1 MIMRV
6 LLIVT
11 VILVLLSLLLDR
23 QKTWMGIC
31 RGMKM
36 FLGILP
42 DLLLVLVVA
51 AVLLAMVS
59 ESAIVRFLGAKSGAS
74 GMMTAAAIG
83 SVALVPGFIA
93 YPLAAVLHRSGVAL
107 DVIAVFITTLMMV
120 GVITL
125 PVEQMYFGWKV
136 ALWRNALSFVGA
148 VVVGL
153 LMGLF
158 L

>member
-1 MIMRV
+1 VR
-6 LLIVT
+6 
-11 VILVLLSLLLDR
+11 LLLAITIGAVLVSFLWDR
-23 QKTWMGIC
+23 QKTWTGI
-31 RGMKM
+31 RKGLKM
-36 FLGILP
+36 LFGILP
-42 DLLLVLVVA
+42 DLLVVLVIA
-51 AVLLAMVS
+51 AVLLAAVPEAAM
-59 ESAIVRFLGAKSGAS
+59 VRFLGAKSGAG

-125 PVEQMYFGWKV
+125 PVEQRYFGWKV
-136 ALWRNALSFVGA
+136 ALCRNALSFVGA